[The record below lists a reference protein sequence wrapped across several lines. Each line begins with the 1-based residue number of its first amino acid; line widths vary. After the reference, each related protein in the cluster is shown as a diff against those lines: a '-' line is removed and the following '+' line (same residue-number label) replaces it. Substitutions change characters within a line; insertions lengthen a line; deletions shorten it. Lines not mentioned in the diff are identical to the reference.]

1 MSMNFPPLIQSLLKS
16 LTLEEKVGQLF
27 LLAFAGN
34 NLNPITPLIVDY
46 GLGGCYLS
54 QENASNPEEAKEL
67 TQSLQKLTQKTSYQI
82 PLILGVDHEGTWG
95 VLAPYST
102 TGPGNLALGAAGKP
116 ELTHKIYNIFGKEM
130 LSFGFNAIFA
140 PCADCNSN
148 PQNAIIGM
156 RSFGEY
162 PNRVADQ
169 VVAAVKGANASGIIS
184 TLKHFPGHGDTSI
197 DSHRNLPTVNK
208 NLNQLEQGDLYPFQ
222 QGIDAGVDMVMT
234 SHILFPQIDSTNPAT
249 MSPWIMNHLLREK
262 MGFKGVALT
271 DSMNMGAIKKN
282 YHSDEA
288 AIKAIQ
294 AGVDMIMLAEEHYDH
309 DSSIYIKQHMK
320 LIQSVIQAVKSG
332 RITPERLDEASGR
345 ILTLKFNKGIFS
357 ALSKMSDLK
366 PQFGLSDHVSVALE
380 AASSAITILR
390 DRSQL
395 WPINLNQ
402 PLIIINCV
410 PRHAYVILSHTR
422 GIGPNQSEPAF
433 DIFQNELIRLGVD
446 IKVYHYE
453 DLKDEAIPVP
463 LLSANSFIAV
473 TEDYPLPGAD
483 FETNLQKKLVNKLSV
498 SMGERMIVL
507 AFRSSYE
514 LSEFPLV
521 STYLCTYSSRPCSA
535 LAAAQAVMMK
545 KPLTGRAPISVL

>member
-169 VVAAVKGANASGIIS
+169 VVAAVKGANTSGIIT
-184 TLKHFPGHGDTSI
+184 TLKHFPGHGDTSL
-197 DSHRNLPTVNK
+197 DSHRSLPTVNK
-208 NLNQLEQGDLYPFQ
+208 NFRQLEQEDLYPFQ
-222 QGIDAGVDMVMT
+222 RGIDAGVDMVMT

-309 DSSIYIKQHMK
+309 DSSIYIKQHMT

-433 DIFQNELIRLGVD
+433 DIFEKELLRLGVD
-446 IKVYHYE
+446 IKIYHYE
-453 DLKDEAIPVP
+453 DLRDEAIPESI
-463 LLSANSFIAV
+463 LSAHSFIAV
-473 TEDYPLPGAD
+473 TEDYPLPGTD
-483 FETNLQKKLVNKLSV
+483 FETNLQKQLVNKLSKSV
-498 SMGERMIVL
+498 GDRMIVL

-514 LSEFPLV
+514 LSEFPSV
-521 STYLCTYSSRPCSA
+521 STYICTYSSRPCSA
-535 LAAAQAVMMK
+535 LAAAQNLVNK
-545 KPLTGRAPISVL
+545 KPLTGQAPISVL

>member
-1 MSMNFPPLIQSLLKS
+1 MNFPPLIQSLLKS

-162 PNRVADQ
+162 PERVAEQ
-169 VVAAVKGANASGIIS
+169 VEAAVKGANTSGIIT
-184 TLKHFPGHGDTSI
+184 TLKHFPGHGDTSL
-197 DSHRNLPTVNK
+197 DSHRSLPTVNK
-208 NLNQLEQGDLYPFQ
+208 NFRQLEQEDLYPFQ
-222 QGIDAGVDMVMT
+222 RGIDSGVDMVMT
-234 SHILFPQIDSTNPAT
+234 SHILFPQIDSINPAT
-249 MSPWIMNHLLREK
+249 LSPLIMGHLLRKK
-262 MGFKGVALT
+262 MGFNGVVLT

-282 YHSDEA
+282 YPSDEA

-309 DSSIYIKQHMK
+309 DSSIYIKQHMT

-366 PQFGLSDHVSVALE
+366 PQFGLSNHVSVALE
-380 AASSAITILR
+380 AASSAITVLR

-410 PRHAYVILSHTR
+410 PRDAYAILSHTR

-433 DIFQNELIRLGVD
+433 DIFQKELIRLGVG
-446 IKVYHYE
+446 IKVYYYE

-473 TEDYPLPGAD
+473 TEDYPLPGTD

>member
-1 MSMNFPPLIQSLLKS
+1 
-16 LTLEEKVGQLF
+16 
-27 LLAFAGN
+27 
-34 NLNPITPLIVDY
+34 
-46 GLGGCYLS
+46 
-54 QENASNPEEAKEL
+54 
-67 TQSLQKLTQKTSYQI
+67 
-82 PLILGVDHEGTWG
+82 
-95 VLAPYST
+95 
-102 TGPGNLALGAAGKP
+102 LALGAAGKP

-433 DIFQNELIRLGVD
+433 DIFEKELLRLGVD
-446 IKVYHYE
+446 IKIYHYE
-453 DLKDEAIPVP
+453 DLRDEAIPESI
-463 LLSANSFIAV
+463 LSAHSFIAV
-473 TEDYPLPGAD
+473 TEDYPLPGTD
-483 FETNLQKKLVNKLSV
+483 FETNLQKQLVNKLSKSV
-498 SMGERMIVL
+498 GDRMIVL

-514 LSEFPLV
+514 LSEFPSV
-521 STYLCTYSSRPCSA
+521 STYICTYSSRPCSA
-535 LAAAQAVMMK
+535 LAAAQNLVNK
-545 KPLTGRAPISVL
+545 KPLTGQAPISVL

>member
-184 TLKHFPGHGDTSI
+184 TLKHFPGHGDTSL
-197 DSHRNLPTVNK
+197 DSHRSLPTVNK
-208 NLNQLEQGDLYPFQ
+208 NFRQLEQEDLYPFQ
-222 QGIDAGVDMVMT
+222 RGIDAGVDMIMT
-234 SHILFPQIDSTNPAT
+234 SHILFPQIDSINPAT
-249 MSPWIMNHLLREK
+249 LSHLIMGHLLRKK
-262 MGFKGVALT
+262 MGFNGVVLT

-282 YHSDEA
+282 YPSDEA

-309 DSSIYIKQHMK
+309 DSSIYIKQHMT

-345 ILTLKFNKGIFS
+345 ILTLKFNKGIFPVPT
-357 ALSKMSDLK
+357 KTFDLK

-380 AASSAITILR
+380 AASSAITVLR
-390 DRSQL
+390 DRSQF

-410 PRHAYVILSHTR
+410 PRDAYAILSHTR

-453 DLKDEAIPVP
+453 DLKDESIPVP

-473 TEDYPLPGAD
+473 TEDYPLPGTD